1 MTTAQ
6 FITLVAV
13 LVAGF
18 AATIWLMLRARGES
32 RLLERTD
39 ALQAALEAAF
49 TKANTDMAARVE
61 QVRGDLR
68 TDLTERLQ
76 QGLNLVRE
84 TVDRQLTQGRAEQ
97 TTALAE
103 ARKETAQALAT
114 LGSGL
119 QSKFDQLAESQAQ
132 AARQARG
139 ELAQSLTET
148 TRTLQQRFEALEQ
161 RTAAN
166 LEAIRA
172 KVDDK
177 LQAISDQVQV
187 KLEKNIQ
194 EGFAHFQ
201 RVQEH
206 LQKAEEQLRNVGVVG
221 QSINE
226 LNNLLKLP
234 HLRGQFGEAELSRL
248 LADFLPAG
256 AFEEQAVIVPGSRE
270 RVDAVIHFPKFR
282 LPVDSKFNREQ
293 ILPLFQTN
301 DPQQL
306 EEARRQLGTVIRQ
319 QARDIADKYIH
330 PEHGTTDLAFMFLPS
345 ETVYF
350 EVLRDTEL
358 CAALHRLK
366 VFPVSPNTLAITL
379 RTVAM
384 SISQFEFAKNVE
396 QTLEQIRAAQIHFG
410 HFQKK
415 FEEVGRGL
423 EKAQEAYGTATGH
436 LNRFAQRVVRLT
448 GEPELELDPPRALAA
463 PRPEAEGTESAP
475 RP

>member
-6 FITLVAV
+6 FITLVGM

-18 AATIWLMLRARGES
+18 AATIWLVLRSRGASQMLQ
-32 RLLERTD
+32 RTD

-49 TKANTDMAARVE
+49 TKANADMAARVE

-84 TVDRQLTQGRAEQ
+84 TVDRQLAQGRAEQ
-97 TTALAE
+97 TAALTE
-103 ARKETAQALAT
+103 ARKETATALAA

-119 QSKFDQLAESQAQ
+119 QAKFDQLAESQAQ

-139 ELAQSLTET
+139 ELAQSLTEA
-148 TRTLQQRFEALEQ
+148 TRALQQRFEALEQ
-161 RTAAN
+161 RTSAN

-248 LADFLPAG
+248 LADFLPA
-256 AFEEQAVIVPGSRE
+256 ARSR
-270 RVDAVIHFPKFR
+270 
-282 LPVDSKFNREQ
+282 S
-293 ILPLFQTN
+293 
-301 DPQQL
+301 
-306 EEARRQLGTVIRQ
+306 
-319 QARDIADKYIH
+319 
-330 PEHGTTDLAFMFLPS
+330 
-345 ETVYF
+345 
-350 EVLRDTEL
+350 
-358 CAALHRLK
+358 
-366 VFPVSPNTLAITL
+366 
-379 RTVAM
+379 
-384 SISQFEFAKNVE
+384 
-396 QTLEQIRAAQIHFG
+396 
-410 HFQKK
+410 
-415 FEEVGRGL
+415 
-423 EKAQEAYGTATGH
+423 
-436 LNRFAQRVVRLT
+436 
-448 GEPELELDPPRALAA
+448 
-463 PRPEAEGTESAP
+463 RP
-475 RP
+475 